1 MISEMQKTRAVVI
14 SGTLIL
20 GNPGGADEC
29 VRRYAFFS
37 LHPTFAQST
46 LGFAMADYAGVI
58 CRAGS

>member
-46 LGFAMADYAGVI
+46 LGFAMAD
-58 CRAGS
+58 